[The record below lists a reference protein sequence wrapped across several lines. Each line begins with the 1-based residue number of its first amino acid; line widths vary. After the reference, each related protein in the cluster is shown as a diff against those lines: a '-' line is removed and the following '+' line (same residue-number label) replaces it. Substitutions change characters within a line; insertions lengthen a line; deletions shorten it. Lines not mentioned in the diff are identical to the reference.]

1 MWVSAA
7 QDGHLMAQH
16 EELNIL
22 GGGRAAQE

>member
-7 QDGHLMAQH
+7 QDGQCMAQH